1 MQDLKLSR
9 LLIAHDSESAQSLQ
23 QVSAQPLDCFDCKSC
38 YHLQSVHR
46 ILSLVDTVSWSRI
59 LAPLALGRH
68 AGQMDALLVEL
79 GERTHKCVLHL
90 VIGKI
95 CVVVGGSYR

>member
-1 MQDLKLSR
+1 MAQSLRKV
-9 LLIAHDSESAQSLQ
+9 SAQSWNR
-23 QVSAQPLDCFDCKSC
+23 FDCEF
-38 YHLQSVHR
+38 YYLLQSLYRLLRLMDV
-46 ILSLVDTVSWSRI
+46 VSWSRI

-79 GERTHKCVLHL
+79 GERTHKRVLHL

>member
-1 MQDLKLSR
+1 MD
-9 LLIAHDSESAQSLQ
+9 
-23 QVSAQPLDCFDCKSC
+23 V
-38 YHLQSVHR
+38 
-46 ILSLVDTVSWSRI
+46 VSWSRI

-79 GERTHKCVLHL
+79 GERTHKRVLHL